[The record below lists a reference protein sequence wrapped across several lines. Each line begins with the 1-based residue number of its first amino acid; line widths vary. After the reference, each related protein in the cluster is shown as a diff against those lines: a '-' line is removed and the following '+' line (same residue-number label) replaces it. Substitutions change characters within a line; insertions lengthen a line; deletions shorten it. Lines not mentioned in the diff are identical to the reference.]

1 MTLREKIERC
11 YLGEKH
17 QFVTE
22 NFDMILEAS
31 IPVIKPENNPNAEYT
46 EYVDS
51 IIEGNDFPDGVHPGW
66 RADIIATVRSI
77 ADNLYLEY
85 LNSSTKDDVE
95 NTSDQKP
102 DKTGLDIYDLA
113 DDPLYENA
121 DYYDIHT
128 GNTYLLAQYNRAR
141 RFGLP
146 VDGIHVIMSDGTH
159 CICRRME

>member
-31 IPVIKPENNPNAEYT
+31 IPVIKPENSNAEYT
-46 EYVDS
+46 AYVDS
-51 IIEGNDFPDGVHPGW
+51 IIAGNDFPDGVHPGW
-66 RADIIATVRSI
+66 RSDIIGSIRNI
-77 ADNLYLEY
+77 ADKLYLEY
-85 LNSSTKDDVE
+85 LNSSTKDDE
-95 NTSDQKP
+95 EKTSDEKP
-102 DKTGLDIYDLA
+102 VKKGLDIYDLA
-113 DDPLYENA
+113 NDPLYENA

-146 VDGIHVIMSDGTH
+146 VDGIHVIMADGTH
-159 CICRRME
+159 GICQRME

>member
-31 IPVIKPENNPNAEYT
+31 IPVIKPEENNPDAEYT
-46 EYVDS
+46 KYVDS
-51 IIEGNDFPDGVHPGW
+51 IIAGNDFPDGVHLGW
-66 RADIIATVRSI
+66 RADIIGTVRSI

-95 NTSDQKP
+95 NTSDHKP
-102 DKTGLDIYDLA
+102 EKNGLDIYDLA

-128 GNTYLLAQYNRAR
+128 GNTYLLAQYNRTR

-146 VDGIHVIMSDGTH
+146 VDGIHVIMADGTH
-159 CICRRME
+159 CICRRE

>member
-31 IPVIKPENNPNAEYT
+31 IPVIKPENNPNTEYT

-51 IIEGNDFPDGVHPGW
+51 IIAGNDFPDGLHPGW
-66 RADIIATVRSI
+66 RSDIIGTVRSI
-77 ADNLYLEY
+77 ADNLYLEH
-85 LNSSTKDDVE
+85 LNGTTKDDNE
-95 NTSDQKP
+95 NTSEQKP
-102 DKTGLDIYDLA
+102 VKKGLDIYDLA

-146 VDGIHVIMSDGTH
+146 VDGIHVIMSDGAH
-159 CICRRME
+159 GICQRM